1 MVQGD
6 PGRLRQVL
14 TNLVSNAL
22 KFIVEGEVVIR
33 ANLQEISGELRRNC
47 EVIDTGI
54 GIPASKQ
61 AQLFDSF
68 TQVDTQTTR
77 KYGGTGLGLSIA
89 KKLCELMNGHIEVI
103 SEEGVCT
110 CFTFNIALGTSPQS
124 QLLAPKTP
132 FSAAKILVIDDNSM
146 NRAVVQSQLSH
157 WGADVSEAESGRHA
171 LEILADARSRDQ
183 FEIAILDMAMPDMNG
198 AELGRIIRDNPDY
211 NDLKL
216 VMMTSVSIQGDA
228 KYFAD
233 IGFSTYFLSQQ
244 Q

>member
-1 MVQGD
+1 
-6 PGRLRQVL
+6 
-14 TNLVSNAL
+14 
-22 KFIVEGEVVIR
+22 
-33 ANLQEISGELRRNC
+33 
-47 EVIDTGI
+47 
-54 GIPASKQ
+54 
-61 AQLFDSF
+61 
-68 TQVDTQTTR
+68 
-77 KYGGTGLGLSIA
+77 
-89 KKLCELMNGHIEVI
+89 MNGHIEVI

-171 LEILADARSRDQ
+171 LEILADTRSRDQ
-183 FEIAILDMAMPDMNG
+183 FETVILDMAMPDMNG
-198 AELGRIIRDNPDY
+198 ADLGRIIRDNPDY

-216 VMMTSVSIQGDA
+216 VMMTSVSTQGDA

-233 IGFSTYFLSQQ
+233 IGFSAYFPKPATVKDLI
-244 Q
+244 